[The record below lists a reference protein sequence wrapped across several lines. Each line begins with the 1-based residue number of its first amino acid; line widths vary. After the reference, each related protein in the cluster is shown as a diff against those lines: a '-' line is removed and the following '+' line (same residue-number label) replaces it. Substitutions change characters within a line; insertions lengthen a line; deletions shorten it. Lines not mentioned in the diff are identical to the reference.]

1 MSDRVADQLLRAAA
15 VAGERVRLHI
25 LARVLDEPSGDVLIA
40 VDTLVRTGALVA
52 APDVAEVW
60 FADEAARREVES
72 QLPLAERA
80 DLHRRTAE
88 ALELEAGS
96 DPGEIVR
103 HWKAAADRAQVQLR
117 LAAACVR
124 AGDLVAAHAA
134 VRAVVARARSERAD
148 DLLAEAAV
156 VLEPIGQSAWD
167 GDIYQWCAEALT
179 APELSP
185 RARIHLLAR
194 QAQAASYLGRWREA
208 RTASSDAL
216 DQAETVGE
224 ADLLAEALTA
234 RQLATSGPDDVD
246 ELAAAAQRMIKLG
259 TTTGSADTEL
269 RGRLWRVDALWYAGD
284 LAAIAAE
291 VGQIASCAGRTS
303 GPNGRWHVLI
313 TRAALA
319 LARAEFDET
328 ETLLDDAVAE
338 FRRIGHP
345 AAQGADVAFKILLAH
360 HRGQADELLDAAAW
374 QFGTDVRWDLSARLS
389 RAFVL
394 VDAGRLDEAAALY
407 QRCGRPDTWQEWR
420 AAELLLDAVAA
431 RVAAALG
438 VADDVRHFQARLE
451 RRRGL
456 YVVGGAGGTNFL
468 GPVELVLGICSA
480 ALGDRDSAVA
490 DLRAAAARSRAIGAP
505 GFAVE
510 AACLLAE
517 VSNDAS
523 GVAKETLPLARVL
536 GMTPWVNR
544 LERVA
549 APDSPLSPREHE
561 VARLVAD
568 GLSNRAI
575 AAALVISER
584 TAQNHVQHVLG
595 KLGFVNRAQVAA
607 WVAGRRSSE

>member
-1 MSDRVADQLLRAAA
+1 MADQLLRAAA
-15 VAGERVRLHI
+15 VAGERARLDI
-25 LARVLDEPSGDVLIA
+25 LARVLDEPGGDVLAA

-52 APDVAEVW
+52 APDVGEVW

-72 QLPLAERA
+72 QLPLVERA

-88 ALELEAGS
+88 ALELVPDC
-96 DPGEIVR
+96 DPAEIVR
-103 HWKAAADRAQVQLR
+103 HWKAAADGALLQLR
-117 LAAACVR
+117 LAVACVR

-134 VRAVVARARSERAD
+134 VRAVVARARSEQAV
-148 DLLAEAAV
+148 DLLADAAV

-167 GDIYQWCAEALT
+167 GDIYQWCAEALA
-179 APELSP
+179 APALEP
-185 RARIHLLAR
+185 RTRVRLLAR
-194 QAQAASYLGRWREA
+194 QSQAASYLGRWREA
-208 RTASSDAL
+208 LAASSDAL

-224 ADLLAEALTA
+224 PDLLADALTA
-234 RQLATSGPDDVD
+234 RQLAASGPDDVD
-246 ELAAAAQRMIKLG
+246 ELAAAAQRMIELG
-259 TTTGSADTEL
+259 TTTGSAEIEL

-291 VGQIASCAGRTS
+291 TGRIASCAGRTS

-313 TRAALA
+313 TRASLA

-328 ETLLDDAVAE
+328 ETLLDEAVAE

-360 HRGQADELLDAAAW
+360 HRGQADELLSAEAW
-374 QFGTDVRWDLSARLS
+374 QFGTDVRWDLSARLY

-394 VDAGRLDEAAALY
+394 VDLGRLDEAAALY

-420 AAELLLDAVAA
+420 GAELVLNTVAA

-438 VADDVRHFQARLE
+438 ATDDVRRFQARLE
-451 RRRGL
+451 HRRGL
-456 YVVGGAGGTNFL
+456 YVVGSAGGTNFL
-468 GPVELVLGICSA
+468 GPVELVLGICA
-480 ALGDRDSAVA
+480 ASLGDRDRAVA
-490 DLRAAAARSRAIGAP
+490 DLRTAHERSRAIGAP

-517 VSNDAS
+517 ISNETS
-523 GVAKETLPLARVL
+523 KVARETLPLARAL
-536 GMTPWVNR
+536 GMTPWVER
-544 LERVA
+544 LERLVA
-549 APDSPLSPREHE
+549 PVLSPREQE
-561 VARLVAD
+561 VAQLVAD

-607 WVAGRRSSE
+607 WVAGRRSE

>member
-1 MSDRVADQLLRAAA
+1 MSDAVADQLLRAAA
-15 VAGERVRLHI
+15 VVGERVRLDI
-25 LARVLDEPSGDVLIA
+25 LARVLDKPAGDVLAA
-40 VDTLVRTGALVA
+40 VDTLARTGVLVA
-52 APDVAEVW
+52 APDVGEVW

-72 QLPLAERA
+72 QLPLVERA
-80 DLHRRTAE
+80 ELHRRAAE
-88 ALELEAGS
+88 ALEQVGGS
-96 DPGEIVR
+96 DPAELVR
-103 HWKAAADRAQVQLR
+103 HWKGAAAAGLPQLQLR

-134 VRAVVARARSERAD
+134 VRAVVATARSEQAA
-148 DLLAEAAV
+148 DLLVEAAV
-156 VLEPIGQSAWD
+156 VLEPVGQSAWD
-167 GDIYQWCAEALT
+167 GDIYQWCAEAL
-179 APELSP
+179 ASPELSP
-185 RARIHLLAR
+185 RAHVRLLAR
-194 QAQAASYLGRWREA
+194 QSQAATYLGRWREA
-208 RTASSDAL
+208 LTASSDAL
-216 DQAETVGE
+216 DRAETAGE

-246 ELAAAAQRMIKLG
+246 ELTAAAQRMIELG
-259 TTTGSADTEL
+259 TTTGSADIEL

-291 VGQIASCAGRTS
+291 TGQIASCAGRTS

-328 ETLLDDAVAE
+328 EALLADAVAE

-360 HRGQADELLDAAAW
+360 HRGRADELLASAAW
-374 QFGTDVRWDLSARLS
+374 QFGTDARWDLSARLA

-394 VDAGRLDEAAALY
+394 VDAGQLDEAAALY
-407 QRCGRPDTWQEWR
+407 QRCGRPQTWHEWR
-420 AAELLLDAVAA
+420 AAELLVDAVAA

-438 VADDVRHFQARLE
+438 VTDDVRHFQARLE
-451 RRRGL
+451 PRRGL

-468 GPVELVLGICSA
+468 GPVELVLGICA
-480 ALGDRDSAVA
+480 ASLGDRDSAVA
-490 DLRAAAARSRAIGAP
+490 DLRTAAARSRAIGAP

-510 AACLLAE
+510 AECLLAE
-517 VSNDAS
+517 VLKEAS
-523 GVAKETLPLARVL
+523 QETLTLAEAL
-536 GMTPWVNR
+536 GMTPWVER
-544 LERVA
+544 LERLME
-549 APDSPLSPREHE
+549 PDGPLSPREHE
-561 VARLVAD
+561 VAQLVAD

-607 WVAGRRSSE
+607 WVAGRRHE